1 MFCFGFNTTDR
12 EQGHAYIT
20 HLSEQ
25 SVQRSLIDHRAG
37 EQCLAVV
44 FQRDRQALKPICLR
58 AAQMALDPDLIDHEF
73 TFFGLFLFV

>member
-1 MFCFGFNTTDR
+1 M
-12 EQGHAYIT
+12 
-20 HLSEQ
+20 
-25 SVQRSLIDHRAG
+25 QRSLIDHRAG